1 MSDENEWEL
10 YELEATIS
18 KLKAELATARDE
30 VEELTEQNRLACLCA
45 VKTGLFDVA
54 NRDYP
59 DQMDIAKALV
69 DARAD
74 TKRLEWLFHYVS
86 AKEFRRI
93 GVIYGDGSLK
103 REAID
108 KAMEGSR

>member
-69 DARAD
+69 DARA
-74 TKRLEWLFHYVS
+74 
-86 AKEFRRI
+86 
-93 GVIYGDGSLK
+93 
-103 REAID
+103 EAEELRKD
-108 KAMEGSR
+108 KAYLQDKLKEQVIFNNDVRKGQNDE